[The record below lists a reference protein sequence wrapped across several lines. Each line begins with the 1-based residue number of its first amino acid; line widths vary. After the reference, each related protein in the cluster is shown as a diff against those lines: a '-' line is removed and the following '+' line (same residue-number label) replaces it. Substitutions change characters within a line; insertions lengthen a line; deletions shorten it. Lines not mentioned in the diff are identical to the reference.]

1 MALNTV
7 KILSKMGT
15 REEREKREERSEE
28 RPERPEGKP
37 EGIRELV
44 RKRLLGSGA
53 VAVGFAEAG
62 PVAEEVVERYLEWL
76 AAGKHAGMEYME
88 RYLEIR
94 RDPRLL
100 LEGSRTVCSL
110 AFSYHPSEE
119 RDPGLP
125 HISHYAYGE
134 DYHNVIKR
142 RLAPIVEE
150 IDEIYGSAS
159 RICVD
164 SAPIFERWWGW
175 KAGIGIVGDNGAL
188 ITDRHGS
195 EVFLAEVV
203 TTLPIEPDSPRR
215 GDCGHC
221 GACRRN
227 CPGGALGRGEKNIG
241 ERGIPDYQ
249 SGNTGESLNIDC
261 RRCLSYLTI
270 EHRGE
275 WEGESLE
282 VMRSEEGR
290 GTLFGCDACVSI
302 CPHNRGIQATGI
314 AEFGMTEFTREADA
328 ARVAAMTGG
337 DFKRTLRGSAIFRA
351 RLAGLRRNSGLPEKP
366 EQKLRF

>member
-1 MALNTV
+1 
-7 KILSKMGT
+7 MGIK
-15 REEREKREERSEE
+15 EE
-28 RPERPEGKP
+28 
-37 EGIRELV
+37 IRE
-44 RKRLLGSGA
+44 RMRESGA

-62 PVAEEVVERYLEWL
+62 PVADAVVKRYLGWISE
-76 AAGKHAGMEYME
+76 GRHAGMEYME
-88 RYLEIR
+88 RHLEIR
-94 RDPRLL
+94 RDARLL
-100 LEGSRTVCSL
+100 LEGARTVCSL
-110 AFSYHPSEE
+110 AFSYHPAEE
-119 RDPGLP
+119 RDMWLP
-125 HISHYAYGE
+125 HISRYAYGE
-134 DYHNVIKR
+134 DYHHVLKR
-142 RLAPIVEE
+142 RLSPIVEE
-150 IDEIYGSAS
+150 IDRVYGSVS

-175 KAGIGIVGDNGAL
+175 KAGIGIIGDNGAL
-188 ITDRHGS
+188 ITDGYGS

-203 TTLPIEPDSPRR
+203 TTLRIEPDQPLL

-249 SGNTGESLNIDC
+249 SGNTGESLSIDC

-270 EHRGE
+270 EHRGA

-290 GTLFGCDACVSI
+290 ETLFGCDACVSI

-314 AEFGMTEFTREADA
+314 AEFGMTKFTREADA

-337 DFKRTLRGSAIFRA
+337 DFKRVLRGSAIFRA
-351 RLAGLRRNSGLPEKP
+351 RLAGLRRNLGLPEKP
-366 EQKLRF
+366 EQKFYF